1 MRARFAQVVVCQRPV
16 LFVGREPKVGEVIA
30 DIRHGVRLIGQMSV
44 ERVCFNL
51 RLSKLADIRLRR
63 LLCARLQHG
72 RRENE
77 LRRTAKKQAD
87 SETSR
92 KQNASSGINEMLH
105 KSHFRFE
112 SVLPA
117 W

>member
-1 MRARFAQVVVCQRPV
+1 MRSRFAQVVVCQRPV
-16 LFVGREPKVGEVIA
+16 LFIRSEPKIREVIA
-30 DIRHGVRLIGQMSV
+30 DVRHGMRLIGQKSG

-51 RLSKLADIRLRR
+51 RVSRLADIRLRR

-77 LRRTAKKQAD
+77 LGRTAKQQAD

-92 KQNASSGINEMLH
+92 KQSAGSKINEML
-105 KSHFRFE
+105 
-112 SVLPA
+112 
-117 W
+117 